1 MDSVAPPPA
10 APSALR
16 APSADARTPAVAA
29 LMEDVEAELGFVPNF
44 LKAYALNAD
53 HLLAFFPFFTGLL
66 SPEDGRLPLR
76 DREFLAVVVSAEN
89 RCNYCIAT
97 HAAALRELTGDPAF
111 VDRLVVNH
119 RHARLS
125 PRDQALAGFAT
136 TATRDPA
143 GLTPA
148 ALAPLRA
155 LGLDDE
161 QLLEAVEVVA
171 AFNLTNR
178 LANAIGLEPDA
189 EFLAMHR
196 DYTAAATER
205 NVRR

>member
-1 MDSVAPPPA
+1 MDPITATQP

-16 APSADARTPAVAA
+16 PPTDDGLPPALVA
-29 LMEDVEAELGFVPNF
+29 LMEDVRGELGFVPNF

-66 SPEDGRLPLR
+66 DPDSGHLPVR
-76 DREFLAVVVSAEN
+76 DRELLAVVVSAEN

-97 HAAALRELTGDPAF
+97 HAAVLRGLTGDPAF
-111 VDRLVVNH
+111 VDRLTINH

-125 PRDQALAGFAT
+125 DRDRALAELAV

-143 GLTPA
+143 GVTPA
-148 ALAPLRA
+148 ALEPLRA
-155 LGLDDE
+155 LGLDDR
-161 QLLEAVEVVA
+161 QLLEAVEVIA
-171 AFNLTNR
+171 AFNYTNR
-178 LANAIGLEPDA
+178 LANAIGLEPDP
-189 EFLAMHR
+189 EFLAMSR
-196 DYTAAATER
+196 DYDAAAADR